1 MTKLSNPIPV
11 FLDTRGALMDG
22 GHVYVGVADA
32 DPATD
37 PIAVFFDPAMTQP
50 ALQPLRTIG
59 GRIVNGV
66 TPTGIYFAEQDF
78 SMRSTDVNGVLCDY
92 SPSVYTSANEFQP
105 LDADLTAIAALAT
118 TAYGRNLLTLA
129 NQAALVTATG
139 VPAALPLTGGT
150 VTGNIVRQGAGV
162 HAYWNDPAMTGG
174 QSYISATGGA
184 DETANPGDI
193 QYFY

>member
-22 GHVYVGVADA
+22 GHVYVGVANS

-37 PIAVFFDPAMTQP
+37 PIELFWDPALTIS

-66 TPTGIYFAEQDF
+66 TPASVFFAEIDF

-92 SPSVYTSANEFQP
+92 SPSVFTSDSEFQP
-105 LDADLTAIAALAT
+105 LDSDLTAIAGLAT
-118 TAYGRNLLTLA
+118 TPFGRALLTLA
-129 NQAALVTATG
+129 DQAALVTATG
-139 VPAALPLTGGT
+139 VPASLPIAGGT
-150 VTGNIVRQGAGV
+150 VTGNILRSGAGV
-162 HAYWNDPAMTGG
+162 HAYWADDAMTGG
-174 QSYISATGGA
+174 KITISATGAG
-184 DETANPGDI
+184 DLTVNPGDI